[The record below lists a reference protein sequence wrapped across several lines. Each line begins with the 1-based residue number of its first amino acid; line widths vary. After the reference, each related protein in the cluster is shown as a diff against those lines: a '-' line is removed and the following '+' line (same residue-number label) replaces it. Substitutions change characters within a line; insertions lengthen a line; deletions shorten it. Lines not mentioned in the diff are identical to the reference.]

1 MTLSHGVEVEG
12 ELQGGVLAGLAR
24 SLLTSESFFTTKV
37 SAAAGGPAGDALLA
51 PQDPG
56 GIALHR
62 LAPGG
67 DLLLTSGAYLA
78 ADVGVE
84 LVSEVQ
90 GGSVG
95 NVLLSGTGLFLLRA
109 RGQGTV
115 ALAAHGAVHSFDLK
129 PGERRAVDNGHLVAW
144 SAAMPYTTG
153 LASRYIASLATYSHC
168 YAIDVSFS
176 FRLLT
181 SHLCSQAGAHYFTRL
196 PLARA

>member
-24 SLLTSESFFTTKV
+24 SFLTSESFFTTKV
-37 SAAAGGPAGDALLA
+37 SAAAGGPAGEALLA
-51 PQDPG
+51 PQEPG

-62 LAPGG
+62 LSPGG

-78 ADVGVE
+78 ADLGVE

-90 GGSVG
+90 GGRDVVG

-153 LASRYIASLATYSHC
+153 LASRYVPTRPAS
-168 YAIDVSFS
+168 
-176 FRLLT
+176 R
-181 SHLCSQAGAHYFTRL
+181 
-196 PLARA
+196 RACTICT